1 MIVFSGGPL
10 TVPYAVTL
18 LEYCLMSGMDWWDV
32 LLALRPSML
41 DAVCERFSESFLR
54 QPAAMQQYHHAQY
67 LCIKTSLYRY
77 STTLLLCFI
86 NFFCTNKCRIML
98 ILHNDITLEQRNS
111 LNYLVLGWL

>member
-1 MIVFSGGPL
+1 LINGSRVVVLYLRLSSGGPL

-54 QPAAMQQYHHAQY
+54 QPAAMQQFHYSQY
-67 LCIKTSLYRY
+67 LCIKTSLYRLVPALNSY
-77 STTLLLCFI
+77 PIISTVIPCYGI
-86 NFFCTNKCRIML
+86 NGYKN
-98 ILHNDITLEQRNS
+98 
-111 LNYLVLGWL
+111 LNRKF